1 MCGEVLHKHIAEI
14 GLDVVIDP
22 VTAAGEIRIAP
33 MVETI
38 KLNILVHQLTYRQKI
53 LYRGFISRGGC
64 DLRRTEL
71 ADGLFIF
78 DLRDAKL
85 GRFVRGKTLINRF

>member
-53 LYRGFISRGGC
+53 LYQGFVSRGGC
-64 DLRRTEL
+64 DLRRTKL
-71 ADGLFIF
+71 TDGLLVFN
-78 DLRDAKL
+78 LCDAEL
-85 GRFVRGKTLINRF
+85 GRLIRGKTLINRF